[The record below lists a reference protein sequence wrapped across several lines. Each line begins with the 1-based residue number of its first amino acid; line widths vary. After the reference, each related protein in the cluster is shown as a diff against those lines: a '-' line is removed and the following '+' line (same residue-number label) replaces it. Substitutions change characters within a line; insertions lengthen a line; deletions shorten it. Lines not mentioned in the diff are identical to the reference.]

1 MNSASKGNP
10 LKMRLGCL
18 LKGVFIVLGLLVIK
32 FHPLYSQ
39 ALLEVENIDQARIV
53 VTYYLDFRE
62 DTNDLDRVRHEKMML
77 LIGDEISMFASYN
90 KLRNDKLLKG
100 LDERAGV
107 AHVLGAA
114 TAGRAPTRFGGLH
127 ILKNFRNNRLIY
139 NNNMFNDWYIYE
151 EPLNQINWEL
161 TDQKSE
167 HMGHTVQ
174 KATTLFGGRFWE
186 AWFTSDIPVSDGPYK
201 FNGLPGLILKI
212 QDSEKHYVFT
222 AESIYVPEKERAIYR
237 KKRQNYHVSRRQYL
251 DTRRNKANVWT
262 QRLTEWGNSPEMVKQ
277 LEQRMKSRNNPIQL
291 RAE

>member
-1 MNSASKGNP
+1 MVNP
-10 LKMRLGCL
+10 IKIKLACL
-18 LKGVFIVLGLLVIK
+18 SLAKFILYGLLVLAVNPINA
-32 FHPLYSQ
+32 Q
-39 ALLEVENIDQARIV
+39 ALLEVENIDQARIAV
-53 VTYYLDFRE
+53 AYNLNFSE
-62 DTNDLDRVRHEKMML
+62 DTNDLDRVRHERMML

-90 KLRNDKLLKG
+90 KLHNDNLLKG

-107 AHVLGAA
+107 AHVLVAA
-114 TAGRAPTRFGGLH
+114 TTGRSPTRFGGLH
-127 ILKNFRNNRLIY
+127 ILKNFRNNRLIN

-167 HMGHTVQ
+167 HLGNTVQ
-174 KATTLFGGRFWE
+174 KATARFGGRLWE

-212 QDSEKHYVFT
+212 QDSEKHYVFS
-222 AESIYVPEKERAIYR
+222 AESISVPEKERAIYR

-251 DTRRNKANVWT
+251 DIRQNKANIWT

-277 LEQRMKSRNNPIQL
+277 LEQRMKSRNNPIQM